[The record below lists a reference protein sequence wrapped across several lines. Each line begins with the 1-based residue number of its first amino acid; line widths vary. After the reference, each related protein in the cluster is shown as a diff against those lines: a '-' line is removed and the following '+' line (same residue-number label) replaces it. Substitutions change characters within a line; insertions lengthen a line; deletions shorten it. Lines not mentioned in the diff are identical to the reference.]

1 MAKIKYITFGLSV
14 EQNIDEDIVKRTLTM
29 PLEFIILPFVPTT
42 YSFAI
47 ITCITEF
54 DVTQTHIVKMLLSF
68 KDDKSVIY
76 NTGDIIKPAEPDNPL
91 RKKIPSQFVG
101 FSLGVDMRNV
111 IFQKEGIYVL
121 SVYFDN
127 EKIGERELYVVED
140 MQNE

>member
-1 MAKIKYITFGLSV
+1 MVCFPLFDAIATITDCKMDVRNWQGFYVCVNLVKMPKISK
-14 EQNIDEDIVKRTLTM
+14 N
-29 PLEFIILPFVPTT
+29 
-42 YSFAI
+42 
-47 ITCITEF
+47 TEF
-54 DVTQTHIVKMLLSF
+54 LLTN
-68 KDDKSVIY
+68 INNQLIIN